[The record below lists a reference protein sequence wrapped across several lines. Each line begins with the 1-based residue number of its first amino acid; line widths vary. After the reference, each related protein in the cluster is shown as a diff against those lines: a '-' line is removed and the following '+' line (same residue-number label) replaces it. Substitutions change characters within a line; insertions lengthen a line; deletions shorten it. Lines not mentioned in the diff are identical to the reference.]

1 MFQVGHDATYLEL
14 ADDVAT
20 ALADVGPG
28 VRVVSEHELAAERGV
43 SRPTARAALQELERR
58 FLVRRIRGAGTFT
71 HRRVDYVIS
80 PDVAPSASIT
90 LQRAQANFSLHIR
103 QVQQIPADERLAQE
117 LQIPVGEQV
126 ANIVRITRLDGVMA
140 ALATAHVPLSL
151 APGIHEYAADGV
163 SLYRVLCD
171 VYHLDPVRDRSR
183 ASLEVPPAHIA
194 AELGVEGRPPMWHL
208 ENVNRDR
215 ISGRVTEHTLSWM
228 RADLVR
234 VVFEMGGTR

>member
-1 MFQVGHDATYLEL
+1 MHRVGNEATYLEL

-20 ALADVGPG
+20 ALGDVGPG

-90 LQRAQANFSLHIR
+90 LQRAQAKFSLHIR
-103 QVQQIPADERLAQE
+103 QVRQISADADLAE
-117 LQIPVGEQV
+117 VLQIAAGEQV
-126 ANIVRITRLDGVMA
+126 AEIVRITRLDGVIA

-151 APGIHEYAADGV
+151 APGIHDHAVDGV

-183 ASLEVPPAHIA
+183 ASLEVPPAHVA

-215 ISGRVTEHTLSWM
+215 ITGRVTEHTLSWM

>member
-1 MFQVGHDATYLEL
+1 MHSVGNEATYLEL

-20 ALADVGPG
+20 ALGDVGPG

-90 LQRAQANFSLHIR
+90 LQRAQAKFSLHIR
-103 QVQQIPADERLAQE
+103 QVRQISADADLAE
-117 LQIPVGEQV
+117 VLQIAAGEQV
-126 ANIVRITRLDGVMA
+126 AEIVRITRLDGVIA

-151 APGIHEYAADGV
+151 APGIHDHAVDGV

-183 ASLEVPPAHIA
+183 ASLEVPPAHVA

-215 ISGRVTEHTLSWM
+215 ITGRVTEHTLSWM

>member
-1 MFQVGHDATYLEL
+1 VGHDATYLEL
-14 ADDVAT
+14 ADDLAA
-20 ALADVGPG
+20 ALADAGPG

-80 PDVAPSASIT
+80 PEVAPSASFT
-90 LQRAQANFSLHIR
+90 LQRTQAAFSLHVR
-103 QVQQIPADERLAQE
+103 QVDQISADRRLAE
-117 LQIPVGEQV
+117 VLQIAEGEQV
-126 ANIVRITRLDGVMA
+126 ARIVRITRLDGVMA
-140 ALATAHVPLSL
+140 ALATAHVSLSL
-151 APGIHEYAADGV
+151 APGIHERAVDGV

-171 VYHLDPVRDRSR
+171 TYHLDPVRDRSR
-183 ASLEVPPAHIA
+183 ASLEVPPGDIA
-194 AELGVEGRPPMWHL
+194 AEFGVEGRPPMWHL